1 MRRHAVTA
9 GVTLALASVA
19 LPDVSAAQ
27 GSASW
32 MASSASANGLPL
44 ESLQACL
51 DQRGYG
57 QRLWSAT
64 ELAQETTACLNSVSQ
79 APYCPASPFSLGVAA
94 SVRYGEP
101 HPTWSANDRARLADQ
116 LPQWINEV
124 LRQMPR
130 VHDVAQAQNMA
141 PWQLEVS
148 VRYAGSGWSQR
159 DLDDWIRQPRSL
171 QVDVSLRERDTGAIK
186 DQRELKLSFPPQLR
200 ARDADTSGAR
210 WLAQLQTGVREAT
223 NHMLSAL
230 ACVPDVLAVSPT
242 GGDRLRISF
251 GDRRLRPNQTEFQV
265 VLLSADGQLPAAL
278 WPVGRVTT
286 LGTTE
291 GELTLLEGEDD
302 VCQREACIA
311 LPR

>member
-1 MRRHAVTA
+1 MRSHTVAA
-9 GVTLALASVA
+9 GVTLALVSVVLPGVSVA
-19 LPDVSAAQ
+19 Q
-27 GSASW
+27 GAASW
-32 MASSASANGLPL
+32 IPQSASATGIPL

-64 ELAQETTACLNSVSQ
+64 ELARETTACLNSLSQ
-79 APYCPASPFSLGVAA
+79 APNCPASPFSLGVAA
-94 SVRYGEP
+94 SFRYGEP

-130 VHDVAQAQNMA
+130 VHDAAQAQNMA
-141 PWQLEVS
+141 PWQLEVA

-171 QVDVSLRERDTGAIK
+171 QVDLSLRERNTGAIK

-223 NHMLSAL
+223 ENMLSAL
-230 ACVPDVLAVSPT
+230 ACVPDVLAVSPAA
-242 GGDRLRISF
+242 GDRLRISF
-251 GDRRLRPNQTEFQV
+251 GDRRLRPNETEFQV
-265 VLLSADGQLPAAL
+265 VLLSAEGQLPAAL
-278 WPVGRVTT
+278 WPIGRVTA
-286 LGTTE
+286 LGIFE

-302 VCQREACIA
+302 VCQREACVA